1 MYLYVS
7 QGWSTKT
14 FRWNHPYEEIFEFLG
29 KILLLS
35 KSEILI
41 VASIP
46 KKVIEV
52 VVSSGEVKGLSSS
65 NDAPHDNS
73 KRENISFHS
82 IISFLL

>member
-1 MYLYVS
+1 MYFYVS
-7 QGWSTKT
+7 QDWSAKT
-14 FRWNHPYEEIFEFLG
+14 FGWNHPYEEIFEFLR
-29 KILLLS
+29 KILLSS

-46 KKVIEV
+46 EKIIEV

-73 KRENISFHS
+73 ERKNISFHS